1 MCREMEKM
9 RDDAASKAAK
19 EAKQEERKRI
29 LKNLLVMGMPIEE
42 AAKAVEL
49 PVAEAETMASNIER

>member
-1 MCREMEKM
+1 MCKAVEEMRNE
-9 RDDAASKAAK
+9 AASKAAK

-29 LKNLLVMGMPIEE
+29 LKNLLVMGIPIEK

-49 PVAEAETMASNIER
+49 SVAEAETMASNIER